1 MSMRNSGFRVNRK
14 QKLLSEINVVPYI
27 DVTLILLIIF
37 MITAPIVQQA
47 VKVELPQTPSI
58 EKQAEASLNPQKP
71 FVISVTKEGYY
82 STSEDTETLLTSA
95 EIAVEVV
102 ARFQLNNQQPFYI
115 QADRL
120 TPYENVI
127 HLFAVLKA
135 NGVANVSLMTT
146 PVFIEANQ

>member
-58 EKQAEASLNPQKP
+58 KKQAEEASNPLKP

-82 STSEDTETLLTSA
+82 STSEDTKTLLNAS
-95 EIAVEVV
+95 EIATEVV
-102 ARFQLNNQQPFYI
+102 ARSQLNSQQPFYI

-120 TPYENVI
+120 TPYENVV
-127 HLFAVLKA
+127 HLFTVLKS
-135 NGVANVSLMTT
+135 NGVANVSLMTR
-146 PVFIEANQ
+146 PVSIEETK